1 MAPSSL
7 LTVISS
13 GLGGGGVARARFLD
27 ASSSGVIMSVGLAVA
42 VGVPAP
48 LGVPVVVGA
57 PVPLALPLVLAVALG
72 VLARAPA
79 VTAALPPA
87 FEPLCSWLPLHP
99 LNPEQASNVKASA
112 ACRYR
117 LFVEAP
123 SVVPQGLSTL
133 MKL

>member
-7 LTVISS
+7 LTVISY
-13 GLGGGGVARARFLD
+13 GLGGGGVARARFFE
-27 ASSSGVIMSVGLAVA
+27 ASSSGVIVIVGLAVA
-42 VGVPAP
+42 E
-48 LGVPVVVGA
+48 GA
-57 PVPLALPLVLAVALG
+57 LVAVDVPVPLALPLALAVALG

-79 VTAALPPA
+79 VTAALLLPA

-99 LNPEQASNVKASA
+99 AMPEQVSRVKASA

-123 SVVPQGLSTL
+123 IVFPHGLSTL